1 MVLWTRTEP
10 RALAQEIRT
19 TTPTATSGA
28 TKGARIAED
37 APHKAGAQE
46 AKHRTGVASLD
57 EVKLHVDHGV

>member
-46 AKHRTGVASLD
+46 AKDRAG
-57 EVKLHVDHGV
+57 